1 MAKEKRITAVG
12 YITVTGVASIKGRR
26 IRHIH
31 NARLGFAGEILK
43 SGLRKLSMEFKKV
56 FEKQLRVEYPE
67 HVWNLRMSSKVTL
80 TECDMLIGGKDN
92 EAAGE

>member
-12 YITVTGVASIKGRR
+12 YITVTGVATIKGRR

-43 SGLRKLSMEFKKV
+43 SGLRKLSMEFKKA
-56 FEKQLRVEYPE
+56 FERQLRVEYPE
-67 HVWNLRMSSKVTL
+67 LEWNLRMSSKVTL
-80 TECDMLIGGKDN
+80 TECDILIDGKDN
-92 EAAGE
+92 ETAGE